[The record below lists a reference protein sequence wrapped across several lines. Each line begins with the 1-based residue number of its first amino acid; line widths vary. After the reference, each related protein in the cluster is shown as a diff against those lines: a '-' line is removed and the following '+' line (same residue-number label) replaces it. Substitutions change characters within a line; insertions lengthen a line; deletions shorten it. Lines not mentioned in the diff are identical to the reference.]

1 MMTES
6 VQNDYQVSSEGA
18 VRHWEVPYARM
29 EDTTPTPTQPAA
41 LTSLLVGTQVCGTV
55 LTIDAGDSIA
65 VVDFTCSMVYR
76 QSVRNVLDYA
86 GNAENSWGAINIG
99 DIIYYD
105 GGTTMVALGLKLS
118 TSPLDAEV
126 AANPRF
132 GWAVAW
138 SDADM
143 ANFPKGGVTASTQTI
158 AVMQIGAA
166 G

>member
-1 MMTES
+1 MTEA

-29 EDTTPTPTQPAA
+29 TDTTPTPTQPAE
-41 LTSLLVGTQVCGTV
+41 LTSLLAGTQVCGTV

-76 QSVRNVLDYA
+76 QDVRNVIDYA
-86 GNAENSWGAINIG
+86 DNAEATWAAINIG
-99 DIIYYD
+99 DVIYYD
-105 GGTTMVALGLKLS
+105 SGATMVALGLKLS
-118 TSPLDAEV
+118 TSPLDSGGV
-126 AANPRF
+126 ANPRF
-132 GWAVAW
+132 GWAVGW
-138 SDADM
+138 SDADI
-143 ANFPKGGVTASTQTI
+143 ASFPKGGITASTQSV